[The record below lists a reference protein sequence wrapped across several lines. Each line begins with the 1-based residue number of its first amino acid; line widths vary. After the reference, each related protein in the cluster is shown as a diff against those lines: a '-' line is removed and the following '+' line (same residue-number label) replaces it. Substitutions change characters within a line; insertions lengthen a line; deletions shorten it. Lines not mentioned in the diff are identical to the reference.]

1 MGLLRTLIAKLDK
14 SGTESLLDPDEPE
27 PITPAMAAAQAAIDE
42 AIRKRHAEERRDGS
56 IADRRAG
63 GETSG
68 YTGPER
74 RTGDR
79 RKGAG
84 FGRRTRD

>member
-1 MGLLRTLIAKLDK
+1 MGLLRTLIEKLETT
-14 SGTESLLDPDEPE
+14 GAVDPSVSDELE

-42 AIRKRHAEERRDGS
+42 AIRQRQAEDRRDGS
-56 IADRRAG
+56 VADRRAG
-63 GETSG
+63 DSAG

>member
-1 MGLLRTLIAKLDK
+1 MGLLRTLIAKLETT
-14 SGTESLLDPDEPE
+14 GAVDPSVSDEPE

-42 AIRKRHAEERRDGS
+42 AIRKRQAEERRDGS
-56 IADRRAG
+56 IADRRTGDSAG
-63 GETSG
+63 YS
-68 YTGPER
+68 GPER